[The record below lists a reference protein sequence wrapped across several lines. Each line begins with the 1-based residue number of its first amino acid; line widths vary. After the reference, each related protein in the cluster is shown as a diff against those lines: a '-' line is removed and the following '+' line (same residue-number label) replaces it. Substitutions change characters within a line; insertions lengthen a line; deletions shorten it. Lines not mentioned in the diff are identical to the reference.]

1 MKQGSVQGGCMFLC
15 KCVCG
20 YVRGCEVLM
29 VFEQE

>member
-1 MKQGSVQGGCMFLC
+1 MKQGSVQGGCMFVC
-15 KCVCG
+15 KCV